1 MEFILALVLLVFWA
15 VRFGVDKSK
24 TGKADVRIDNMKMDM
39 DQWRRRVQYTDSQEE
54 AMREGIISPSR
65 YGAMKKSAL
74 ETIRSFHGLEYACFE
89 NNKKGGEESIR
100 QMVKYIESVKRG
112 KLPSPHYDTV
122 PRLDEVLDLHIPRT
136 ARIEFAQWIE
146 KTMQEN
152 GVPEAR
158 LYVMAL
164 GGYIQYVWEPY
175 NHMGNYTSA
184 VTKESVR
191 NIRVNDLQWISKMT
205 GGYSDEL
212 CEELNAPLIARN
224 KARQELVNRYNNQ
237 MI

>member
-1 MEFILALVLLVFWA
+1 MEFILAFVLLVFWA
-15 VRFGVDKSK
+15 AMFGVDAAK
-24 TGKADVRIDNMKMDM
+24 TSKADTRIDEMKVDM
-39 DQWRRRVQYTDSQEE
+39 DQWRRRVRYTDEQEE
-54 AMREGIISPSR
+54 SLGEGVISPSR
-65 YGAMKKSAL
+65 YGDMKKSAL
-74 ETIRSFHGLEYACFE
+74 ETVRSFHGLEYACFE

-100 QMVKYIESVKRG
+100 QMVKYIESVKIG

-164 GGYIQYVWEPY
+164 GGYIRYVWEPY

-184 VTKESVR
+184 VTKTRMR
-191 NIRVNDLQWISKMT
+191 NIRVDDPTWMSVMT
-205 GGYSDEL
+205 GGFSDEL
-212 CEELNAPLIARN
+212 CAELNEPMIARN
-224 KARQELVNRYNNQ
+224 KARRQLRDIYTTDK
-237 MI
+237 

>member
-1 MEFILALVLLVFWA
+1 MELILALVLLVFWT
-15 VRFGVDKSK
+15 VRSGVDATK
-24 TGKADVRIDNMKMDM
+24 TNKADARIDNMKMDM
-39 DQWRRRVQYTDSQEE
+39 DQWRRRVQYTDEQEA
-54 AMREGIISPSR
+54 AMRESIISPSR
-65 YGAMKKSAL
+65 YGSMKKSAL
-74 ETIRSFHGLEYACFE
+74 ETIRSFHGLEYAYFE

-100 QMVKYIESVKRG
+100 KMVKYIESVKKG

-122 PRLDEVLDLHIPRT
+122 PRLDEVLDLHISRT

-146 KTMQEN
+146 RTMQEN

-164 GGYIQYVWEPY
+164 GGYVQYVWEPY

-191 NIRVNDLQWISKMT
+191 NIRVNDPQWRSKMT

-224 KARQELVNRYNNQ
+224 RARQELFNRYNNQ
-237 MI
+237 MT